1 MVDAFLKQYIFNLE
15 TTHDRTSLMAMKKE
29 NQESV
34 RAYAQRW
41 QDKATHVQP
50 PLMDK

>member
-1 MVDAFLKQYIFNLE
+1 
-15 TTHDRTSLMAMKKE
+15 MAMQKE

-41 QDKATHVQP
+41 WDKATYV
-50 PLMDK
+50 